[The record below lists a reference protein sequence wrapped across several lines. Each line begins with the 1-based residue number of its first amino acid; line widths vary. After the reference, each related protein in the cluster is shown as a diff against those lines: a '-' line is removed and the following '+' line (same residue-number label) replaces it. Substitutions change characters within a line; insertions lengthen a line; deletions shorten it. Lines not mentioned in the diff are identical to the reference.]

1 MNEAVAFAEYILADY
16 EMVCLIDESLLWR
29 LCGTNQV
36 YNSQELYN
44 RFKDEG
50 N

>member
-1 MNEAVAFAEYILADY
+1 MNEAVEFAEYILADY
-16 EMVCLIDESLLWR
+16 EMFYFIEESLWR

-36 YNSQELYN
+36 YTSQELYN

>member
-16 EMVCLIDESLLWR
+16 EIVDETDNSLWE
-29 LCGTNQV
+29 LCGTTQR
-36 YNSQELYN
+36 YTSQELYN

>member
-16 EMVCLIDESLLWR
+16 EMIDETDNSLWQ

-36 YNSQELYN
+36 YTSQELYN
-44 RFKDEG
+44 RFKDER